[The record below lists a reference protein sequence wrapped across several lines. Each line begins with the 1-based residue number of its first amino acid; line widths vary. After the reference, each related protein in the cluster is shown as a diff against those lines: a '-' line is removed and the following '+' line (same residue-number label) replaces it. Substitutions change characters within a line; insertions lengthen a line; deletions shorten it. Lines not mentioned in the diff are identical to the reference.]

1 MVCKSIK
8 IQLLF
13 ENWLSFKGIR
23 AQLKMENR
31 KKLIAK
37 EIRIL
42 NRNKV
47 NRKLYVDRSRLRLI
61 W

>member
-13 ENWLSFKGIR
+13 ENWLWFKGIR

-31 KKLIAK
+31 KKTYRK
-37 EIRIL
+37 
-42 NRNKV
+42 RN
-47 NRKLYVDRSRLRLI
+47 
-61 W
+61 